1 MSQTETLLLVILGF
15 SLAALLFLFI
25 GRFVW
30 SLAVRVGARRMQK
43 QVPSTLAGLHTERD
57 RLRAEYAK
65 ISQKLGASLETAKA
79 QMAEQ
84 MAEVNRT
91 RNRIGQLVVEVNA
104 KDQELAARQAEI
116 ATLKGQ
122 ISALESNASATES
135 DVTMLRAE
143 GERQSLE
150 IASLKSEL
158 AMRDMK
164 LAELTPAP
172 AIVPD
177 EVTQPSDPDIA
188 DAEARLKRRI
198 EALSNLSQQI
208 EQSRAQPTAEEPLSD
223 PSLQT
228 KLEEAARETEDLQK
242 ELARLDAGLG
252 RQARRDRSR

>member
-25 GRFVW
+25 GRFIW

-65 ISQKLGASLETAKA
+65 ISQKLGASLEHAKA

-91 RNRIGQLVVEVNA
+91 RNRIGQHVIEANA
-104 KDQELAARQAEI
+104 KDQELAARQEEI
-116 ATLKGQ
+116 ATLKER
-122 ISALESNASATES
+122 ISALESSIAAAES
-135 DVTMLRAE
+135 DVTLLRAE

-150 IASLKSEL
+150 IASLQSEL

-177 EVTQPSDPDIA
+177 EVAEPSDPDMA
-188 DAEARLKRRI
+188 DDQARLRRRI
-198 EALSNLSQQI
+198 EA
-208 EQSRAQPTAEEPLSD
+208 P
-223 PSLQT
+223 
-228 KLEEAARETEDLQK
+228 
-242 ELARLDAGLG
+242 
-252 RQARRDRSR
+252 